1 MNKIQKY
8 LLAILGLQ
16 FILILAVFL
25 LQRPVTASNNLI
37 FPDLKVESVTAINIS
52 DSAGNLVSLKKQGE
66 QWVLPLQDD
75 FPVNT
80 EAISQL
86 VEKLTIIRD
95 NRLVTR
101 SEASHDRLKISN
113 ENFERKIEITID
125 GNEEIIYFGSS
136 PATSNIH
143 FRLNGKPEV
152 YLTNALTSAQISTS
166 ISSWVD
172 TVIYQIS
179 SGSVKKIE
187 ITNNAGDFKF
197 EPGADTVWS
206 GQPLEEGYQFDQS
219 KWSSLLSGFTTLR
232 FVEPVSKS
240 KKTEYGFETPQ
251 AIMNIEYSTE
261 SNPSMSGRLII
272 GSQDGSGN
280 YYVTW
285 SESDYIYLIPSY
297 NAERFVNLT
306 ADDYSSSIAT
316 EESDNE

>member
-1 MNKIQKY
+1 MNKLQKY
-8 LLAILGLQ
+8 LLSILGLQ
-16 FILILAVFL
+16 IILILIVFL
-25 LQRPVTASNNLI
+25 LQRPVVASNNLI
-37 FPDLKVESVTAINIS
+37 FPDLKAETVTAINIS
-52 DSAGNLVSLKKQGE
+52 DATGKLVSLEKQGE

-75 FPVNT
+75 FPVNMET
-80 EAISQL
+80 IQQL
-86 VEKLTIIRD
+86 VEKLTSIRD

-113 ENFERKIEITID
+113 ENFERKVEITIN
-125 GNEEIIYFGSS
+125 GNKEIIYFGSS

-166 ISSWVD
+166 IASWVD

-179 SGSVKKIE
+179 SSAVKKIE
-187 ITNNAGDFKF
+187 ISNNAGDFIF
-197 EPGADTVWS
+197 APDAESVWS
-206 GQPLEEGYQFDQS
+206 AQPLEEGYQFDQS

-240 KKTEYGFETPQ
+240 EKSEYGLDTPQ
-251 AIMNIEYSTE
+251 AVMDIEYSTDTG
-261 SNPSMSGRLII
+261 PSISGKLVI
-272 GSQDGSGN
+272 GSPDGSGN
-280 YYVTW
+280 YYAAW
-285 SESDYIYLIPSY
+285 SESNYIYLVPSY

-306 ADDYSSSIAT
+306 TDDYSTQVAS